1 MYDIELERV
10 RKEDREILANLLEKH
25 LYEFSQWDLKEVNPL
40 GLYGYQYLD
49 YYFTEENRWAYFIK
63 VEGQLAGF
71 VMVITLP
78 EVHDRETDYQMAE
91 FFVLHKYRR
100 KGLGYEAFRRV
111 TDTHRGKWQL
121 KLHPG
126 NIPSVHFWE
135 KSISRLTE
143 GDYELVKAYP
153 GTEYEDGTPGDVY
166 FFES

>member
-1 MYDIELERV
+1 MPSAWGHTR
-10 RKEDREILANLLEKH
+10 LLETDWRLITQESH
-25 LYEFSQWDLKEVNPL
+25 CFSCGSVK
-40 GLYGYQYLD
+40 
-49 YYFTEENRWAYFIK
+49 EENRWAYFIK
-63 VEGQLAGF
+63 VEGNLSGF

-78 EVHDRETDYQMAE
+78 EVHDRETDFQMAE

-100 KGLGYEAFRRV
+100 KGIGYEAFRLAA
-111 TDTHRGKWQL
+111 DMHRGKWQL

-153 GTEYEDGTPGDVY
+153 GTDYEDGTPGDVY